1 MSDTQSFGLH
11 LQIAGLIATLGP
23 KYDQSLIDR
32 ILSSQPNGSAEGKR
46 RQQREQTAECF
57 EQAFEQ
63 NSLAR
68 GNLLEHE
75 NEGDENR
82 VDEIQYV
89 GIVLKDR
96 LWGCASTAN
105 SREYSHVTSAEY
117 PNGDVEYLHNVD
129 ETDTVRDSR
138 SVGWAMVVYGHNT
151 NKANQTFYKTCLGV
165 YQCPKCTYV
174 ERPRSLASNRS
185 KQAPPL
191 PAKGVCVADGSTLV
205 HISCNAKMKVVHHH
219 KGKSVRFIHQGFHNH
234 AKPHPIR
241 VTPEAQDKRKLQ
253 DVAESTSKEKK
264 QSRKV
269 L

>member
-1 MSDTQSFGLH
+1 MRTTRTALTKFSMWVSFSRIDYGGNHRRFGNKTVSNVNNTNDT
-11 LQIAGLIATLGP
+11 
-23 KYDQSLIDR
+23 DNDR
-32 ILSSQPNGSAEGKR
+32 RS
-46 RQQREQTAECF
+46 
-57 EQAFEQ
+57 
-63 NSLAR
+63 
-68 GNLLEHE
+68 
-75 NEGDENR
+75 
-82 VDEIQYV
+82 
-89 GIVLKDR
+89 
-96 LWGCASTAN
+96 ASTAN
-105 SREYSHVTSAEY
+105 SKEYSHVTSAEY

-219 KGKSVRFIHQGFHNH
+219 KGKSVRFIHQGIHNH

-241 VTPEAQDKRKLQ
+241 TTPEAQDKRKLQ
-253 DVAESTSKEKK
+253 DVAESTSKAKK